1 MIYFWKFINVDDYN
15 KSFRI
20 FPNYKLSRDNEPLKQ
35 YWNQYVILFLSAPQI
50 ANSPCTDALKY
61 LQYNHNPNENN
72 RLFDW
77 KNWNTGSCIVL
88 FVKWVV

>member
-35 YWNQYVILFLSAPQI
+35 YWNQTSYFSFLYP
-50 ANSPCTDALKY
+50 
-61 LQYNHNPNENN
+61 
-72 RLFDW
+72 R
-77 KNWNTGSCIVL
+77 
-88 FVKWVV
+88 